1 MRVLIV
7 EDELNLARGLIFNL
21 QRIDIEAE
29 HVSSGEEALQRF
41 SEFDLMV
48 LDLGLPGIDGFEV
61 LKQLRRHDERY
72 PVIVLTAR
80 ASEDD
85 RIQGLALGADDY
97 VIKPFS
103 LQELLLRIQGKLKRS
118 RWYRHDGAEHAQIGA
133 ANIDFSQ
140 NRARRNDEEIVL
152 TEREAALCRFLLAN
166 PDRVISREEL
176 LTEVWGYAEGTS
188 SRTVDTFIARLRKL
202 VEPDVSTPCYI
213 VSVRGTGY
221 MYKAE
226 GDTLVTGK

>member
-7 EDELNLARGLIFNL
+7 EDELNLAKGLIFNL
-21 QRIDIEAE
+21 QHLNIQAE
-29 HVSSGEEALQRF
+29 YVSSGEEALQRF
-41 SEFDLMV
+41 ADFDLMV

-61 LKQLRRHDERY
+61 LKQMRLRDERF

-85 RIQGLALGADDY
+85 RVRGLALGADDY
-97 VIKPFS
+97 VVKPFS
-103 LQELLLRIQGKLKRS
+103 LKELLLRIQGKLKRS
-118 RWYRHDGAEHAQIGA
+118 RWYRHDGAEHATMGA
-133 ANIDFSQ
+133 AHIDFSQ
-140 NRARRNDEEIVL
+140 HRARRDALEIVL

-176 LTEVWGYAEGTS
+176 LTDVWGYAEGTA

-202 VEPDVSTPCYI
+202 VEPELSTPVFI
-213 VSVRGTGY
+213 ISVRGAGY
-221 MYKAE
+221 MFQAS
-226 GDTLVTGK
+226 GDQAR